1 MLRATKQND
10 SLFPKILGGL
20 VLLLSC
26 MNQGFASTLQE
37 LQVNAIEG
45 NRLCINLH
53 FNEPVEA
60 PKSFST
66 DNPSRVILDFPGI
79 TNGLSREQARQTLDV
94 GLLNKIAVVESGNRT
109 RVVMDLK
116 ETVPFTVE
124 TNGNDVVVVMSNN
137 LPPTRNTAEPFRGQV
152 YSSRPEVETLGGN
165 KLSAVDFR
173 RGTKGEGRLII
184 DLNHPNIPIDM
195 KEETNLV
202 RLRFSD
208 TQLPAEFQRKLDV
221 TDFGTPV
228 TLVNILRQGKDIEMT
243 VDLTGYSENIA
254 YQADKR
260 FTLEVRPLT
269 KEAKDEMLAKTF
281 KYTGERL
288 SLNFQ
293 DIEVRAVLQLI
304 ADFTGLNI
312 VASDSVSGSVTLRL
326 KNVPWDE
333 ALDIILRTKGLSKR
347 QVGDVMMIGPTV
359 EMADIETKELQS
371 RQDVQKLAP
380 IKAEYIAVNYAKAS
394 DLAALLKTDKNSLL
408 STRGTVSVDE
418 RTNTL
423 LIQDTFDKLEE
434 VRALVTR
441 LDIPVRQVLIESRIV
456 FANDDFEDE
465 LGVNLSTAAKFRPG
479 NEPVVGFSG
488 DVVASDAIAQG
499 ATPASQ
505 SLADRLNVNLLG
517 TGLPSGAAGSAQFGL
532 SIARLPGGTILDL
545 ELLALEN
552 EGLGKIV
559 ASPRLITSNQQQA
572 YIESGEEIPYQE
584 ASSSGATSVSFK
596 KAVLRLEVIPQIT
609 PDDHIILDLKV
620 NQDSRGVVT
629 AGVPAINTR
638 QMQTKV
644 LVANGETVVLGGI
657 YQQNKTQSKMQV
669 PFFGKLP
676 IIGWMFKNETN
687 SDQRNEL
694 LIFVTPK
701 IIQDGM
707 TA

>member
-1 MLRATKQND
+1 MLRKNIINAIGV
-10 SLFPKILGGL
+10 F
-20 VLLLSC
+20 LLLSWATC
-26 MNQGFASTLQE
+26 LHAATLKNM
-37 LQVNAIEG
+37 QVNAIEG
-45 NRLCINLH
+45 NRICIQLTMS
-53 FNEPVEA
+53 EPISA
-60 PKSFST
+60 PKSFSI
-66 DNPSRVILDFPGI
+66 DNPSRIILDFPGVS
-79 TNGLSREQARQTLDV
+79 NGLTREQARPPINV
-94 GLLNKIAVVESGNRT
+94 GVLQKIAAVESGNRT

-116 ETVPFTVE
+116 ETVPFSVE
-124 TNGNDVVVVMSNN
+124 TQGNDIIVVLSGT
-137 LPPTRNTAEPFRGQV
+137 LPSTKTATEPFRGQV
-152 YSSRPEVETLGGN
+152 YTRATHVPGGH
-165 KLSAVDFR
+165 KLKSIDFR
-173 RGTKGEGRLII
+173 RGSHGEGRVII
-184 DLNHPNIPIDM
+184 DMSDPNIPIDL

-202 RLRFSD
+202 RLRFSEA
-208 TQLPAEFQRKLDV
+208 QLPSELQRKLDV

-228 TLVNILRQGKDIEMT
+228 TMVNTIREGNDVIMT
-243 VDLTGYSENIA
+243 IQLSGYSENIA
-254 YQADKR
+254 YQADRR

-269 KEAKDEMLAKTF
+269 KEEKADIQAKTF

-304 ADFTGLNI
+304 ADFTSLNI
-312 VASDSVSGSVTLRL
+312 VTSDSVTGSVTLRL

-333 ALDIILRTKGLSKR
+333 ALDIILKTKGLAKR
-347 QVGDVMMIGPTV
+347 QIGDVLMIGPSE
-359 EMADIETKELQS
+359 EMAAREKLELQS
-371 RQDVQKLAP
+371 RQQVQDLTP
-380 IKAEYIAVNYAKAS
+380 IKAEYIEVNYAKAA

-423 LIQDTFDKLEE
+423 LVQDTYNKLEE

-441 LDIPVRQVLIESRIV
+441 LDVPVRQVMIESRIV

-465 LGVNLSTAAKFRPG
+465 LGVNLRSAAKFRPG

-488 DVVASDAIAQG
+488 DNIASDAIAQG

-505 SLADRLNVNLLG
+505 PLADRLNVNLLG
-517 TGLPSGAAGSAQFGL
+517 TGLPSGATGSAQFGL

-552 EGLGKIV
+552 EGCGKIV
-559 ASPRLITSNQQQA
+559 ASPRLITSNQQLA

-638 QMQTKV
+638 QMATKV

-657 YQQNKTQSKMQV
+657 YQQNKASTQMQV

-676 IIGWMFKNETN
+676 VVGWMFKNETN

-707 TA
+707 AA